1 MFFREFTGELTA
13 VPWRVD
19 VPKFYSPWS
28 TKWQKFASRLI
39 IFAIEPET
47 KGDIPHTDPRGRAE
61 RSQPVLGRKE
71 GAAVRVG
78 GQPPQ
83 DTPTPPAARQLPCC
97 DRRGQQP
104 APCRDVWVFFPL
116 FYTKKKKK
124 NALWFCAYQRFALP
138 SIFFSSRHNSF
149 FSIIIIYI
157 KKKKQASW
165 RHLASETEL
174 NALTIVRRRRAADYH
189 VVLAA

>member
-1 MFFREFTGELTA
+1 MEYKVTEICLSFNYFCYWTRNQGWHTSYWSPGQSRAKPASPGE
-13 VPWRVD
+13 
-19 VPKFYSPWS
+19 
-28 TKWQKFASRLI
+28 
-39 IFAIEPET
+39 
-47 KGDIPHTDPRGRAE
+47 E
-61 RSQPVLGRKE
+61 RQ

-83 DTPTPPAARQLPCC
+83 DTPIPPGARQLPCC

-116 FYTKKKKK
+116 FYTKKK